1 MSRVG
6 RKPFRWPEELK
17 KGYLKLLILA
27 SLARRPMHGYEIM
40 RYAAERTLGLWK
52 PTAGGTY
59 PLLRKM
65 EESGWIEGEWMASA
79 GRKRKVYRITKKG
92 NARLKKLLGIHRMV
106 LKAAH
111 GIHRELVDGTSGD
124 ANLEEINQ
132 SLSLLKGMFEPGGS
146 EALSKAEKM
155 RILRLMRNHLER
167 VERRAREAIEAIDGA
182 MRGLRTT

>member
-1 MSRVG
+1 LSRVG

-65 EESGWIEGEWMASA
+65 EESGWIEG
-79 GRKRKVYRITKKG
+79 
-92 NARLKKLLGIHRMV
+92 
-106 LKAAH
+106 
-111 GIHRELVDGTSGD
+111 
-124 ANLEEINQ
+124 AN
-132 SLSLLKGMFEPGGS
+132 GWPRPGGRGKYIGS
-146 EALSKAEKM
+146 RRRGTRGS
-155 RILRLMRNHLER
+155 RNSWKS
-167 VERRAREAIEAIDGA
+167 IGWF
-182 MRGLRTT
+182 